1 MNVLFPPE
9 LSINFIEEFCN
20 NRIVAHESLK
30 RYVVV
35 NSESNSVI
43 MIKVGLNV
51 NVTKTPF
58 PLTLRFPEAYL
69 IEPLESIS
77 DFNTRPWFADNA
89 SVVDEDTK
97 LSITSGTS
105 GIFGISGISDILA
118 NSVTLSKPIK
128 TLLLCAS
135 KIPLERLYSHICSS
149 STFI

>member
-1 MNVLFPPE
+1 MYILNPILCQFVDSVELLSVNVLFPPE

-51 NVTKTPF
+51 NVSKSPF
-58 PLTLRFPEAYL
+58 PLTLRFPEVHL

-77 DFNTRPWFADNA
+77 DFNTRP
-89 SVVDEDTK
+89 
-97 LSITSGTS
+97 
-105 GIFGISGISDILA
+105 
-118 NSVTLSKPIK
+118 
-128 TLLLCAS
+128 
-135 KIPLERLYSHICSS
+135 
-149 STFI
+149 